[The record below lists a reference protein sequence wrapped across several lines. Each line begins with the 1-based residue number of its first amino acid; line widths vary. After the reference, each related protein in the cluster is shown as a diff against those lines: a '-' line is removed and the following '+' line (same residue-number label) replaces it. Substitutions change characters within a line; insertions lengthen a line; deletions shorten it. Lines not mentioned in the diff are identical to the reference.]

1 MTLILII
8 SGRNDDSVAHE
19 VLDAMKTWI
28 AATCWQLKP
37 ESSAQK
43 PGDETELTERE
54 EPERG
59 QPETTTSEACL
70 MRFGTT
76 ASTWQ
81 SRRR

>member
-1 MTLILII
+1 MD
-8 SGRNDDSVAHE
+8 SGDM
-19 VLDAMKTWI
+19 L
-28 AATCWQLKP
+28 AAETRIKRT
-37 ESSAQK
+37 K

-59 QPETTTSEACL
+59 QPETITSEACL